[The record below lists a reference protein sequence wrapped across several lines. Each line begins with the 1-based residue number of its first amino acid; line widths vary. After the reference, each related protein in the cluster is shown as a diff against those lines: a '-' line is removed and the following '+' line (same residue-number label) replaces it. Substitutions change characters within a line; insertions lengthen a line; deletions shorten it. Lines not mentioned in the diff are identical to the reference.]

1 MRTFKVAVIGDVAED
16 FLRDLQSK
24 YTTLQFQ
31 TAGALLEDIEAQ
43 ADLELILLSASLEA
57 RVVQAWADKFRGRS
71 YFYFLP
77 KDGAQNREKLLT
89 DINSL
94 LTKSRG
100 LEDEIVLSLASE
112 IQNKLLPANPPDCEG
127 YDFDCAIQQHSAVG
141 GDFYWHAESDES
153 LLLAVGDVSG
163 KSLSAAILV
172 GVVAELLDTI
182 DHLSI
187 KTLKR
192 LNRQL
197 CLKTPDEVSVACT
210 IVEIDLLTG
219 RFRYCNAGNPP
230 VLILGHDRRV
240 RDNHQPSLGWLV
252 DYPYE
257 VFKGYLAPYETLVLF
272 SDGVK
277 QQDIL
282 SRRLPAEELSGWTDS
297 FLNSTEPEERD
308 DRVLLTLRRLEPE
321 ETKLDWK
328 TALHTVAETLDR
340 IRPSKLFS
348 FTRQQQMATPI
359 GSFGQIFESSFDLIF
374 ARYTREEFLEAL
386 IETSVLPPGKP
397 GNQYTV
403 QVNTDQTSSLS
414 RSVTVMKGK
423 RVALSFRGFLG
434 HWAFESPLDGE
445 REQMSAYLLDQV
457 FLGAASAR
465 AFRSFLVS
473 SLNSS
478 FETIVVTAGT
488 FKSAL
493 RYSEMGFRFLNPSVA
508 GQFVALKRELAGE
521 KISERLENG
530 DVILIPDKM
539 IVRWRVKEMILSN
552 NEWWTNYFAHPRYD
566 KLLSSASN
574 LHHYRIVRGDE

>member
-1 MRTFKVAVIGDVAED
+1 MRSFKIAVIGDVAED
-16 FLRDLQSK
+16 FLQELQSK
-24 YTTLQFQ
+24 YTTSHFK

-43 ADLELILLSASLEA
+43 ADLELILLSANLEA

-77 KDGAQNREKLLT
+77 KDGAHNREKLLA
-89 DINSL
+89 DIDSL
-94 LTKSRG
+94 LTKPRG

-112 IQNKLLPANPPDCEG
+112 IQSKLLPASPPDCPG
-127 YDFDCAIQQHSAVG
+127 YEFDCAIQQQGAVG

-163 KSLSAAILV
+163 KSLSAALLV

-182 DHLSI
+182 DHLSV

-210 IVEIDLLTG
+210 IVEIELSTG

-230 VLILGHDRRV
+230 VLVLGQDPRV
-240 RDNHQPSLGWLV
+240 RDNQQPSLGWLV

-257 VFKGYLAPYETLVLF
+257 VFKGFLAPHETLVLS

-277 QQDIL
+277 QEDIF
-282 SRRLPAEELSGWTDS
+282 SRRLPAEDLTGWTEN
-297 FLNSTEPEERD
+297 FLESTEPEERD
-308 DRVLLTLRRLEPE
+308 DRVLLTLRRLDLE
-321 ETKLDWK
+321 EQTLDWK
-328 TALHTVAETLDR
+328 AALNTVAETLDR
-340 IRPSKLFS
+340 LRPSKLFS
-348 FTRQQQMATPI
+348 FTQGQQIATPI
-359 GSFGQIFESSFDLIF
+359 GSFGQVFESSFDLIF
-374 ARYTREEFLEAL
+374 ARYTREEFLQAL
-386 IETSVLPPGKP
+386 VDTNVLPSVDG
-397 GNQYTV
+397 YTV
-403 QVNTDQTSSLS
+403 HINTDQSSSLS
-414 RSVTVMKGK
+414 RSVTVMKAK
-423 RVALSFRGFLG
+423 KVALSFRGFLG
-434 HWAFESPLDGE
+434 HWAFENPLDEE
-445 REQMSAYLLDQV
+445 REQMTAYLLNQV
-457 FLGAASAR
+457 FLGNTSAT

-473 SLNSS
+473 SLSSS
-478 FETIVVTAGT
+478 FETVVVTPT
-488 FKSAL
+488 NFKSAL
-493 RYSEMGFRFLNPSVA
+493 RFSEMGFRFLNPSVA

-530 DVILIPDKM
+530 DVMLLPDRT

-552 NEWWTNYFAHPRYD
+552 SDWWKVYFKRPRYD

-574 LHHYRIVRGDE
+574 LHHYKIVTGD